1 MGMKKLKIKKNYKL
15 KILKKINLDLK
26 EKLVVVNRVCKVTKG
41 RRYFS
46 FTALVIKG
54 DKKGLVGYGFG
65 KAKEAPDAI
74 AKAGEKAEKKL
85 LKINIIK
92 GGTIP
97 HEQEAK
103 YGGARVFICPASEGT
118 GIIAGGAVRSVLEA
132 VGLKNV
138 LSKSKGSSNNHNC
151 IKATMLA
158 LSKLRTLNTIALE
171 RGVSIKTILKK

>member
-1 MGMKKLKIKKNYKL
+1 MTVLNKKIKL
-15 KILKKINLDLK
+15 ELK
-26 EKLVVVNRVCKVTKG
+26 EKLVMVNRVCKVTKG

-54 DKKGLVGYGFG
+54 DENGVVGYGLG
-65 KAKEAPDAI
+65 KAKEAQDAI
-74 AKAGEKAEKKL
+74 YKAAEKAKNKL

-103 YGGARVFICPASEGT
+103 YGGARVLICPVPEGT

-132 VGLKNV
+132 VGLTNV
-138 LSKSKGSSNNHNC
+138 LSKSKGSSNKINC
-151 IKATMLA
+151 IKATILA
-158 LSKLRTLNTIALE
+158 LSKLRTVNTIALE
-171 RGVSIKTILKK
+171 RGISISKILNGSDNY